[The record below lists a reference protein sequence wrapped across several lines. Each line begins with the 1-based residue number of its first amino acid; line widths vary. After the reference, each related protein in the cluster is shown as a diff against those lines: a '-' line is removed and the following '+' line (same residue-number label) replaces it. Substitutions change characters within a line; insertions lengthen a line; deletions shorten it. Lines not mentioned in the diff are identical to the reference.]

1 MSKSKSNETK
11 LPFVSVCT
19 PTFNR
24 RPFIEMMIKCF
35 DSQDYPKHKMEWVI
49 VDDGSD
55 PIEDMVKSHPNVKY
69 FKYDEKMTL
78 GKKRNIMHKRSC
90 GDIIVYMDDDDYY
103 PPERVSHAVE
113 RLMGNPTA
121 LCAGSSEMYIY
132 FKDNKDKCKMVQF
145 GPYGPD
151 HATAGTFAFKRKLLK
166 ETKYNDEACLAE
178 EREFLKNYT
187 VPFVQLDPLKTIL
200 VFSHSHNTF
209 DKRTLLENMAGN
221 QYIKYSTK
229 KVEDFIKDKEM
240 INFFVEGLED
250 KLRAYEPGNINMK
263 PDVLKQMKELGEK
276 RKKMEKKMMEERERN
291 MIFLNDNTGANKGAN
306 NGVNAGVNAVSTIVF
321 QEEGKLPRELNHCEV
336 VEMLMS
342 QQKQLTQ
349 MGQLKE
355 LYGNSMRENVR
366 LKEIIETQQ
375 NILDE
380 KNVYISELETK
391 ISESSEVI
399 VVDVEKK

>member
-1 MSKSKSNETK
+1 
-11 LPFVSVCT
+11 
-19 PTFNR
+19 
-24 RPFIEMMIKCF
+24 
-35 DSQDYPKHKMEWVI
+35 
-49 VDDGSD
+49 
-55 PIEDMVKSHPNVKY
+55 
-69 FKYDEKMTL
+69 
-78 GKKRNIMHKRSC
+78 
-90 GDIIVYMDDDDYY
+90 
-103 PPERVSHAVE
+103 
-113 RLMGNPTA
+113 
-121 LCAGSSEMYIY
+121 
-132 FKDNKDKCKMVQF
+132 MVQF

-151 HATAGTFAFKRKLLK
+151 NATAGTFAFKRKLLK

-209 DKRTLLENMAGN
+209 DKRTLLVNMTGN
-221 QYIKYSTK
+221 QYIKYSNK
-229 KVEDFIKDKEM
+229 RVEDFIKDKET
-240 INFFVEGLED
+240 IKFFVEDVEE

-291 MIFLNDNTGANKGAN
+291 MIFLDANAGANAGAKGT
-306 NGVNAGVNAVSTIVF
+306 GGGSTIVF
-321 QEEGKLPRELNHCEV
+321 QEEGKPPRELNHHQV

-342 QQKQLTQ
+342 QQKQLAQ

-355 LYGNSMRENVR
+355 LYGNSMRENVI

-375 NILDE
+375 KILDD

-391 ISESSEVI
+391 IAESREVI
-399 VVDVEKK
+399 VVDVEK